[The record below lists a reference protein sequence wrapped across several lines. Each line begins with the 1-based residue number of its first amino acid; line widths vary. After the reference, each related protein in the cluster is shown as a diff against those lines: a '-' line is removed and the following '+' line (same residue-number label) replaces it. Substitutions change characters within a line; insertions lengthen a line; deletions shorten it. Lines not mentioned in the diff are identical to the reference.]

1 MRITALAI
9 TTVAAASLL
18 LGACASTGTDTTAGR
33 AGETGADAPRVAAAG
48 GTSKTF
54 DCDNGTSLVATYD
67 DPAYNG
73 ATSIAM
79 QAGGATPSSN
89 MQVSLGEDTATL
101 TDGASTVDCR
111 ARQ

>member
-1 MRITALAI
+1 M
-9 TTVAAASLL
+9 SG
-18 LGACASTGTDTTAGR
+18 GATSGSTAGTAADGSA
-33 AGETGADAPRVAAAG
+33 AGAQRLASAGG

-54 DCDNGTSLVATYD
+54 DCENGSSFVATYN

-79 QAGGATPSSN
+79 QPGAAAASAN
-89 MQVSLGEDTATL
+89 LQVSLGENTATL
-101 TDGASTVDCR
+101 TDGASTINCK